1 MKKFILL
8 IPILLPFILFGQN
21 ETEKITV
28 SVGTPYPEISG
39 REHEY
44 FTDDKG
50 NCILVKSYY
59 QTVVI
64 QHYDVTDMKEMNKH
78 EYLDFPK
85 GLKTEKCIQSGNR
98 LFYLY
103 SVPNKS
109 KTLSLFAREI
119 NTATGTFLN
128 TQPLL
133 ETKGDVEFI
142 YANADGIQDLY
153 DISTHFEVKKSFD
166 GSKILIHYKREPTT
180 NNKVVNYEV
189 IGLYAFDMN
198 LTPLWGSEK
207 TMPYTEKK
215 QHILSYTI
223 EKNGRACMLA
233 FTNDETNL
241 QYEFFSTSL
250 DAPIQKTKLDIDP
263 ALLLQDIKMTE
274 NSEGNIN
281 CTGYYNNGIDKEYI
295 FEKADL
301 LDILFLNP
309 VSKPQ
314 GSGII
319 FTKNIN
325 GVFRAT
331 ISPLGTMQGKYM
343 HEFSIEFINKYES
356 ENAVKQNN
364 KKEEK
369 KKAGIADLLLH
380 DVIENTDGSTLIIG
394 EQKYVRFDKT
404 IKEVTNPNQ
413 STLNGRTTTETTRL
427 NYTKTIVVTKLDSL
441 GQVSWQIKLPKY
453 QLSYI
458 GFGSIGFKYLE
469 IDEMSYFIFLDNF
482 DGTTFP
488 DNIDPFLF
496 QVSDGGN
503 LYAYKVDNASGT
515 YTNLAI
521 FDTHNVDGITINQ
534 LPTVRIF
541 NSDKK
546 FLMVEFEM
554 KGKLDNM
561 LKIKLP

>member
-1 MKKFILL
+1 MKNFILAL
-8 IPILLPFILFGQN
+8 SCLLPSILFAQTPPKGF
-21 ETEKITV
+21 TV
-28 SVGTPYPEISG
+28 SAGTPYPEISG

-44 FTDDKG
+44 FSDNAG
-50 NCILVKSYY
+50 NCILVKSYD

-64 QHYDVTDMKEMNKH
+64 QHYDATAMKEISKH
-78 EYLDFPK
+78 EYVDFPK
-85 GLKTEKCIQSGNR
+85 GLKTEKCIQTGNR

-109 KTLSLFAREI
+109 KTRSLYTREI
-119 NTATGTFLN
+119 NTTTGTF
-128 TQPLL
+128 TDPKLL
-133 ETKGDVEFI
+133 FETKGPVEFI
-142 YANADGIQDLY
+142 HANEDGIQDLY
-153 DISTHFEVKKSFD
+153 DISTHFQVTKSFD
-166 GSKILIHYKREPTT
+166 GSKILIHYKREPIT
-180 NNKVVNYEV
+180 NNKDANFEV
-189 IGLYAFDMN
+189 IGLYGFDMN

-207 TMPYTEKK
+207 TMPYTEKN
-215 QHILSYTI
+215 QHVISYTI

-233 FTNDETNL
+233 FTNDGTNL

-263 ALLLQDIKMTE
+263 TMLLGDIKMTE

-295 FEKADL
+295 FEKPDL
-301 LDILFLNP
+301 LDVLFLNP

-314 GSGII
+314 GSDII
-319 FTKNIN
+319 STKSVN
-325 GVFRAT
+325 GVFRVT
-331 ISPLGTMQGKYM
+331 ISPLGIIQRKYT
-343 HEFSIEFINKYES
+343 HEFAIEFINKYES
-356 ENAVKQNN
+356 ENAVKKNN

-369 KKAGIADLLLH
+369 KKSGIPDLLLQ

-394 EQKYVRFDKT
+394 EQKYVRYEKT

-413 STLNGRTTTETTRL
+413 PTLNGRTTTETTRL
-427 NYTKTIVVTKLDSL
+427 NYTKNIVVTKLDPL
-441 GQVSWQIKLPKY
+441 GQVLWQIKLPKY
-453 QLSYI
+453 QLSYT

-469 IDEMSYFIFLDNF
+469 VEGMGYFLFLDNY

-488 DNIDPFLF
+488 DTMDPFLF
-496 QVSDGGN
+496 KVADGGD
-503 LYAYKVDNASGT
+503 LHAYKVDHASGT

-521 FDTHNVDGITINQ
+521 LNTQDVNGNTINQ

-541 NSDKK
+541 NADKK
-546 FLMVEFEM
+546 TFMVEFDM

-561 LKIKLP
+561 LKIKLR